1 MRNTEIT
8 YIYIKSIKYMKI
20 VSALIFLFVNVLF
33 AQAQEIKKVST
44 GGYHYQLG
52 DDFLNISDLDRVL
65 ESNEEAHRLL
75 YDARQYRGISQILGF
90 AVGALIGYQLGNL
103 ITGKDFD
110 NVQGFLGAGLI
121 AIAIP
126 INIRQ
131 TRKIETAVDLY
142 NSGLNPSNDPSAQ
155 LSIISTGTSIGLS
168 LRF

>member
-1 MRNTEIT
+1 
-8 YIYIKSIKYMKI
+8 MKI
-20 VSALIFLFVNVLF
+20 IFTLLILFFNLILS
-33 AQAQEIKKVST
+33 QGQEIKKIST

-90 AVGALIGYQLGNL
+90 TGGALIGYQLGNL
-103 ITGKDFD
+103 IAGKDFD

-131 TRKIETAVDLY
+131 TRKIETAVDIY
-142 NSGLNPSNDPSAQ
+142 NSGLNPSSEPSAQ
-155 LSIISTGTSIGLS
+155 LSFISTGTSIGLS